1 MRGKEDFLALILFLV
16 HCILLSQA
24 VISINNGGYVGIV
37 VAIHKNVPED
47 EQLVSNIK
55 ELFTEAS
62 SYLNTTTKGQVYFKE
77 IIVAVPSTW
86 SSKPGYEVVQKNYF
100 PTADIKVDH
109 PNPYHENNPYTLQP
123 GGCGEPGQYIHL
135 TPTFVKE
142 LHTKTLEKYGN
153 AERHLV
159 HEWAHLR
166 YGVFDEYGL
175 PGDPNYPA
183 FYQENDKIVPTS
195 CKQGITGW
203 IESSGGGP
211 CSITIDGTVNEDCRF
226 IPDLSNE
233 DAKASVMYLPY
244 IPSITGFC
252 DHTDNQLHNAL
263 APTKHNNLC
272 HNQPTWTVIN
282 KHPDFS
288 RRFKRSVGFTSTKPK
303 FRIVQ
308 SQPGSE
314 GRYVLVLDV
323 SRSMSLYNRQP
334 IKLLHRAATRFVEDV
349 ISEGS
354 QLGIVSFS
362 TNTTILHNL
371 TQVNSATRI
380 KLRNSLPVN
389 NDLGDTAIGKGLEE
403 GLKVLK
409 SRGEAAE
416 GGLIILITDGEENVE
431 PYVSQVLPKLQQ
443 QKVTVNAIAFGNKA
457 TRKLED
463 LTKLTGGKGFFF
475 ADIQGNQPTNALDS
489 AFMDSVTS
497 QADLEF
503 RPVQI
508 ADTIIRLFSSK
519 TIKNITLDKE
529 LGKNTVFTFT
539 SEDIKDINIILVSPS
554 GKIYDVNSPEYTKD
568 DRIKLRLE
576 IKIPDAEAGQWMVA
590 ILWSKFIPGVASFS
604 LTSEPND
611 PRIQPVRVRSWL
623 SDVQLKYPSH
633 AKVYA
638 EIKKGYNAVIGA
650 TVKATIDRPMG
661 SPVDVLLRDN
671 GAGPDVTKNDGIYSG
686 YFTQFNGNGRY
697 AVVANVIND
706 GNAKLRR
713 GSPSSSLIPITKFK
727 NPADKEKK
735 NASAAFTRDE
745 FVVTVKPQR
754 PNKVDEEPI
763 EVFERTSN
771 AGALRLDNYSPNDID
786 IIPPGRVT
794 DLVMVSSEQID
805 EQKLVTLRWT
815 SPGDDLDVGN
825 ASFVDLRASCVVEDI
840 IKRFHEVD
848 NFNESLVMKGSLD
861 PLPPGE
867 EQEITVEVPNAIWN
881 AKSNSTI
888 DYTRIDVYFSLRI
901 VDERNNLGDLSN
913 IVVGHF
919 KKIPFVLLEEEPSTE
934 WRVYVFGIGAATLLI
949 VVIVVTC
956 RNKGKINRCTET
968 SLTNSA

>member
-323 SRSMSLYNRQP
+323 SRSMS
-334 IKLLHRAATRFVEDV
+334 
-349 ISEGS
+349 
-354 QLGIVSFS
+354 
-362 TNTTILHNL
+362 
-371 TQVNSATRI
+371 
-380 KLRNSLPVN
+380 
-389 NDLGDTAIGKGLEE
+389 
-403 GLKVLK
+403 VLK